1 MRSRIAAIVMLSTV
15 VFFVVSL
22 LVSLGLWRW
31 SGDLDRGVFIV
42 VICGA
47 AAAFAAGAVGMAVGR
62 SGERSSDEHKRSR
75 DGHDRRARYALEKH
89 DATSLFTGVPGR

>member
-22 LVSLGLWRW
+22 LVSLGLWW
-31 SGDLDRGVFIV
+31 WTGDVARGVVIG

-47 AAAFAAGAVGMAVGR
+47 AAITAGAVGRAMGR
-62 SGERSSDEHKRSR
+62 SGERSSDEHIES
-75 DGHDRRARYALEKH
+75 
-89 DATSLFTGVPGR
+89 

>member
-31 SGDLDRGVFIV
+31 TGDLDRSVFIG

-47 AAAFAAGAVGMAVGR
+47 AAAFAVGVVGTAIGR
-62 SGERSSDEHKRSR
+62 SGERSSDEHNRSR
-75 DGHDRRARYALEKH
+75 DGHDA
-89 DATSLFTGVPGR
+89 